1 MDELMEILRDLK
13 PETDIRPDTALV
25 DDGILDSLDIIELV
39 DRIAVV
45 FQVEIDPDEIDPDNF
60 ATAEKICELIAS
72 KKK

>member
-13 PETDIRPDTALV
+13 PETDIRPDMALV

-39 DRIAVV
+39 DRIAEV
-45 FQVEIDPDEIDPDNF
+45 FQVEIAPDEIDPDNF
-60 ATAEKICELIAS
+60 ATAEKICELISS